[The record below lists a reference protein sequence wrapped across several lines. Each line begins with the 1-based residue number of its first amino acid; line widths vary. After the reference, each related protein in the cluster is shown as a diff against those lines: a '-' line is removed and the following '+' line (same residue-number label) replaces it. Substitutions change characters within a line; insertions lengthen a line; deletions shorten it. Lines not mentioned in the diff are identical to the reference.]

1 VEADFLVEAAPS
13 AAAALQAAGEAM
25 ISEADNQRISEA
37 IRAAEAKTSGEIYC
51 VVARACA
58 GHHLVPIAWAA
69 LLAFAVPW
77 PLIHFTKWPAGTIY
91 LLQLATFI
99 VAALILSVPAI
110 RFRIVPRRSL
120 HGRAHIVAMQQ
131 FLAQGIHLTEKRT
144 GVLIFASAAERYA
157 EIVADSGI
165 NAKVAPDA
173 WTRAVAVMV
182 AAIKERRPGDGFIA
196 AIELCGAELARN
208 FPPGK
213 LNPNEL
219 SDRLVEI

>member
-1 VEADFLVEAAPS
+1 
-13 AAAALQAAGEAM
+13 M
-25 ISEADNQRISEA
+25 ISEADNRGIVAA

-51 VVARACA
+51 VIARAC
-58 GHHLVPIAWAA
+58 GEHHLVPIAWAA

-77 PLIHFTKWPAGTIY
+77 PLIHFTKWPAGIIY
-91 LLQLATFI
+91 LVQLATFI
-99 VAALILSVPAI
+99 AAAVVLSLPMI
-110 RFRIVPRRSL
+110 RFRIVPKRRL
-120 HGRAHIVAMQQ
+120 HGRAHVVAMQQ

-144 GVLIFASAAERYA
+144 GVLIFASVAEHYA

-173 WTRAVAVMV
+173 WAGAVAALVG
-182 AAIKERRPGDGFIA
+182 AIRAGRPGDGFVA

-208 FPPGK
+208 FPPGE

-219 SDRLVEI
+219 PDRVVEI

>member
-1 VEADFLVEAAPS
+1 
-13 AAAALQAAGEAM
+13 M
-25 ISEADNQRISEA
+25 ISQADNQRIAAA
-37 IRAAEAKTSGEIYC
+37 IRAAEAKTSGESYC
-51 VVARACA
+51 VIAHAC
-58 GHHLVPIAWAA
+58 GGYHLVPIAWAA

-77 PLIHFTKWPAGTIY
+77 PLIHFTRWPAGIIY
-91 LLQLATFI
+91 LVQLAAFI
-99 VAALILSVPAI
+99 AVALLLSLPMI
-110 RFRIVPRRSL
+110 RFRIVPRRRL
-120 HGRAHIVAMQQ
+120 HGRAHVVAMQQ

-173 WTRAVAVMV
+173 WAGAVAALVG
-182 AAIKERRPGDGFIA
+182 AIKAGRPSDGFVA

-208 FPPGK
+208 FPPGE

-219 SDRLVEI
+219 PDRVVEI

>member
-1 VEADFLVEAAPS
+1 
-13 AAAALQAAGEAM
+13 M
-25 ISEADNQRISEA
+25 ISQADNQRIAAA

-51 VVARACA
+51 VIAHAC
-58 GHHLVPIAWAA
+58 GGYHLVPIAWAA

-77 PLIHFTKWPAGTIY
+77 PLIHFTRWPAGIIY
-91 LLQLATFI
+91 LVQLAAFI
-99 VAALILSVPAI
+99 AVALLLSLPMI
-110 RFRIVPRRSL
+110 RFRIVPKRRL
-120 HGRAHIVAMQQ
+120 HGRAHVVAMQQ

-165 NAKVAPDA
+165 NTKVTPDA
-173 WTRAVAVMV
+173 WAGAVAALVG
-182 AAIKERRPGDGFIA
+182 AIKARRPGDGFVA

-208 FPPGK
+208 FPPGE

-219 SDRLVEI
+219 PDRVVEI

>member
-1 VEADFLVEAAPS
+1 
-13 AAAALQAAGEAM
+13 M
-25 ISEADNQRISEA
+25 ISQADNQRIAAA
-37 IRAAEAKTSGEIYC
+37 IRAAEVKTSGEIYC
-51 VVARACA
+51 VIAHAC
-58 GHHLVPIAWAA
+58 GGYHLVPIAWAA

-77 PLIHFTKWPAGTIY
+77 PLIHFTRWPAGIIY
-91 LLQLATFI
+91 LVQLAAFI
-99 VAALILSVPAI
+99 AVALLLSLPMI
-110 RFRIVPRRSL
+110 RFRIVPKRRL
-120 HGRAHIVAMQQ
+120 HGRAHVVAMQQ

-173 WTRAVAVMV
+173 WAGAVAALVG
-182 AAIKERRPGDGFIA
+182 AIKTGRPGDGFVA

-208 FPPGK
+208 FPPGD

-219 SDRLVEI
+219 PDRVVEI

>member
-1 VEADFLVEAAPS
+1 
-13 AAAALQAAGEAM
+13 M
-25 ISEADNQRISEA
+25 ISQADNQRIAAA
-37 IRAAEAKTSGEIYC
+37 IRAAEVKTSGEIYC
-51 VVARACA
+51 VIAHAC
-58 GHHLVPIAWAA
+58 GGYHLVPIAWAA

-77 PLIHFTKWPAGTIY
+77 PLIHFTRWPAGIIY
-91 LLQLATFI
+91 LIQLAAFI
-99 VAALILSVPAI
+99 AVALLLSLPMI
-110 RFRIVPRRSL
+110 RFRIVPKRRL
-120 HGRAHIVAMQQ
+120 HGRAHVVAMQQ

-173 WTRAVAVMV
+173 WAGAVAALVG
-182 AAIKERRPGDGFIA
+182 AIKAGRPGDGFVA

-208 FPPGK
+208 FPPGE

-219 SDRLVEI
+219 PDRVVEI

>member
-1 VEADFLVEAAPS
+1 
-13 AAAALQAAGEAM
+13 M
-25 ISEADNQRISEA
+25 ISQADNQRIAAA

-51 VVARACA
+51 VIAHAC
-58 GHHLVPIAWAA
+58 GGYHLVPIAWAA

-77 PLIHFTKWPAGTIY
+77 PLIHFTRWPAGIIY
-91 LLQLATFI
+91 LVQLAAFI
-99 VAALILSVPAI
+99 AVALLLSLPMI
-110 RFRIVPRRSL
+110 RFRIVPRRRL
-120 HGRAHIVAMQQ
+120 HGRAHVVAMQQ

-173 WTRAVAVMV
+173 WAGAVAALVG
-182 AAIKERRPGDGFIA
+182 AIKAGRPGDGFVA
-196 AIELCGAELARN
+196 AVELCGAELARN
-208 FPPGK
+208 FPPGD

-219 SDRLVEI
+219 PDRVVEI